1 MRGIRSYF
9 ILLSVIYVVVTGGF
23 CLLQDNSA
31 VKKFN
36 ENNVA
41 VNRIN
46 HEIEQGFAQG
56 GNPNDIIASEHARW
70 SSTYGASCPDD
81 IEYIPL
87 QTDDATP
94 FYAHTEKNTVICT
107 IYLDGELRAMVR
119 YSYDNTSNTM
129 LMIAV
134 IGTITLF
141 YLFALVYGV
150 YFYLNIIK
158 PFRELSEYPE
168 RMARLQTKQKLPE
181 SKSRYFGKY
190 IWGMNMLSN
199 QLEIN
204 REHIAKHE
212 YQRQTLLASIAHGVK
227 TPVANIRLYAE
238 AIIMGLYSDGG
249 SESVS
254 ADIAKKID
262 KNAQKIEA
270 LVVEML
276 ETSVTSLMDYE
287 PEIEHF
293 YLGELAGLIEKEF
306 GDRLNIQ
313 RIPYTVECDSGYMA
327 SSDKWALFRVISQLL
342 ENAMKYGSGEG
353 LSISMAAQDE
363 GFCISVKNKGKLLPE
378 KELPY
383 IFKSYWRGSN
393 AESKEGSGIGLYVA
407 SETVKRLGGTIQARR
422 LEKTSEMEFVIY
434 IE

>member
-9 ILLSVIYVVVTGGF
+9 ILLSVIYVVVIAGFALVYENSTGKRYT
-23 CLLQDNSA
+23 Q
-31 VKKFN
+31 
-36 ENNVA
+36 NNVA

-46 HEIEQGFAQG
+46 NEIEQSFAQG
-56 GNPNDIIASEHARW
+56 GKPNDIIASEHARW
-70 SSTYGASCPDD
+70 SSTYGESCPDD

-107 IYLDGELRAMVR
+107 IYLDGELFGLVR
-119 YSYDNTSNTM
+119 YSYDELSNTV
-129 LMIAV
+129 LVAAVLIAA
-134 IGTITLF
+134 TIF
-141 YLFALVYGV
+141 FGFALICGG
-150 YFYLNIIK
+150 YFYFNIIK
-158 PFRELSEYPE
+158 PFQELSEYPE

-181 SKSRYFGKY
+181 SKNRYFGKY
-190 IWGMNMLSN
+190 IWGMNMLSD

-204 REHIAKHE
+204 RRHIAKLE

-254 ADIAKKID
+254 TDIAMKID

-270 LVVEML
+270 MVVEML

-363 GFCISVKNKGKLLPE
+363 GFCVSVKNKGTLLPE

-393 AESKEGSGIGLYVA
+393 AESREGSGIGLYVA